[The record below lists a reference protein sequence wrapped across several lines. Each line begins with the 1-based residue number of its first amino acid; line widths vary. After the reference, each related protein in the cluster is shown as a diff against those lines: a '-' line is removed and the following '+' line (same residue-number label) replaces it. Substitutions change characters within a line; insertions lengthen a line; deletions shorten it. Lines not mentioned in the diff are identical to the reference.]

1 MSRDWSEFSHY
12 VQTLLQ
18 KGSVPGAQIC
28 VRDSSGIIYSESFGY
43 RDEAKTK
50 PVNEDTIFG
59 IASMSKSVTSAAA
72 ALLEAE
78 GKLKKEYKES
88 PKAAAVYRYFDY
100 EVCPKHLHLK
110 CTECGD
116 VSHLSVEAT
125 KEIVKII
132 GKDFVLN
139 KEQTT
144 LLGICSNCK
153 KG

>member
-1 MSRDWSEFSHY
+1 MQNYQTRQKQLVADFFKEHRGKEFT
-12 VQTLLQ
+12 VAEVVKRL
-18 KGSVPGAQIC
+18 KGEVGLSSVY
-28 VRDSSGIIYSESFGY
+28 RIIG
-43 RDEAKTK
+43 R
-50 PVNEDTIFG
+50 
-59 IASMSKSVTSAAA
+59 
-72 ALLEAE
+72 LEAE

>member
-1 MSRDWSEFSHY
+1 MQNYQTRQKQLVADFFKEHRGKEFT
-12 VQTLLQ
+12 VAEVGKRL
-18 KGSVPGAQIC
+18 KGEVGLSSVY
-28 VRDSSGIIYSESFGY
+28 RIIG
-43 RDEAKTK
+43 R
-50 PVNEDTIFG
+50 
-59 IASMSKSVTSAAA
+59 
-72 ALLEAE
+72 LEAE